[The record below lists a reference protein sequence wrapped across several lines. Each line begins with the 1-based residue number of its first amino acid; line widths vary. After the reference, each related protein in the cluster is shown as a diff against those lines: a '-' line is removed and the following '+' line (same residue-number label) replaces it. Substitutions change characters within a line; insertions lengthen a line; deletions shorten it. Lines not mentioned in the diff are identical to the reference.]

1 MHGIR
6 SSFYRAGLVRADGG
20 RVLGGV
26 CAGLARKF
34 GTSAMTMRIVFIL
47 AMVLIPG
54 SQILIYPILWFLLP
68 DEGFDPHRGNRAV
81 SSPPPPPPVQSA

>member
-34 GTSAMTMRIVFIL
+34 GTSATTMRIVFIL

-68 DEGFDPHRGNRAV
+68 DDTFNPNRGGRV
-81 SSPPPPPPVQSA
+81 TGSPPPPPVHGS